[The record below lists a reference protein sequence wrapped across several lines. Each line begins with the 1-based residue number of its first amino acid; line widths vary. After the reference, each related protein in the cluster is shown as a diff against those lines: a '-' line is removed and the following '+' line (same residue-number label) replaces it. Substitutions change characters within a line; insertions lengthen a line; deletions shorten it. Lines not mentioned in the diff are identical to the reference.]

1 MEERDGEGGSVRVKG
16 DRYRYPF
23 IAEFFLI
30 FNRIL
35 YDSIDQIMFRGLT
48 FSSVS

>member
-23 IAEFFLI
+23 IAEFFFDI
-30 FNRIL
+30 QSN
-35 YDSIDQIMFRGLT
+35 SIDQITFRGLT